1 MLELRRQVIGS
12 RTLHVVVTERADGDQ
27 RPDRDSS
34 IGGSGSGANAARV
47 NLQRTLTGHVWSMAA
62 EEHGVAVVDVDAEG
76 ARTGCDPHATVPM
89 LPPGDVL
96 VTTQADRALS
106 VWAGDCAPLVLCGA
120 NGTLV
125 AAHAGW
131 RGLAEGVID
140 VAVDE
145 LAKRDDHSVA
155 AVLGPCIHAE
165 CYEFGV
171 VDLAAVAGGVGAD
184 VDRIARSTADGRTR
198 LDVPAAVAAA
208 LARRG
213 IGLDV
218 VGPCTSCDERW
229 FSHRARRDDGRHA
242 VVAWTTATTGTTAG

>member
-1 MLELRRQVIGS
+1 
-12 RTLHVVVTERADGDQ
+12 
-27 RPDRDSS
+27 
-34 IGGSGSGANAARV
+34 
-47 NLQRTLTGHVWSMAA
+47 MA
-62 EEHGVAVVDVDAEG
+62 V
-76 ARTGCDPHATVPM
+76 
-89 LPPGDVL
+89 
-96 VTTQADRALS
+96 
-106 VWAGDCAPLVLCGA
+106 
-120 NGTLV
+120 
-125 AAHAGW
+125 HAGW
-131 RGLAEGVID
+131 RGLADGVID

-218 VGPCTSCDERW
+218 VGPCTVVR
-229 FSHRARRDDGRHA
+229 RALVLAPGPAGRRPPCRGRLDDRDD
-242 VVAWTTATTGTTAG
+242 GTTAG